1 MEMEPEQE
9 RKIRELQMELKGLT
23 DEELLDK
30 DMKLPR
36 PTLVEVIAM
45 NYEMERRGISLE
57 SRIERQDK
65 MMKRVQMIKEMVERI
80 YEPEQ
85 QEKKKQMIMALVDR
99 INRR

>member
-36 PTLVEVIAM
+36 PTLGEVIAM